1 MDLRAEPCIDACWP
15 RTEESIKGADGYG
28 HASRAL
34 ANRTETFAA
43 RRQGGAVQS
52 ISAEADNTA
61 LLRFYGW
68 MAATNLRYFHSQSCP
83 SEEVIQVIV

>member
-1 MDLRAEPCIDACWP
+1 VLMATDMRRGPML
-15 RTEESIKGADGYG
+15 
-28 HASRAL
+28 
-34 ANRTETFAA
+34 NRTETFAA

-68 MAATNLRYFHSQSCP
+68 MAATNLRYFHSQS
-83 SEEVIQVIV
+83 